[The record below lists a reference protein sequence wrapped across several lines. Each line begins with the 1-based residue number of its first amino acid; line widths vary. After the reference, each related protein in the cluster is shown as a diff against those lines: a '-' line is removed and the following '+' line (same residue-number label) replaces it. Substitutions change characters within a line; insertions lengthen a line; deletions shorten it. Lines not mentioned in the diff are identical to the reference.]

1 MGMRTVQSQ
10 AAMVEAAAVAFRAQY
25 EGQLVG
31 RLQARIGD
39 GKRVVGQG
47 RALWQSRVAQARHAL
62 ARQSRALPMR
72 AQGTWNT
79 VPMETRDARRNSG
92 SWQAGVSSTAS
103 MPRAAA
109 LRKMAPMLV

>member
-1 MGMRTVQSQ
+1 MESASSAR
-10 AAMVEAAAVAFRAQY
+10 ARAAVTKPASRRRATP
-25 EGQLVG
+25 
-31 RLQARIGD
+31 
-39 GKRVVGQG
+39 
-47 RALWQSRVAQARHAL
+47 SHA
-62 ARQSRALPMR
+62 QSRALPMR